1 MRHGLQDEL
10 REIFRSLGKTV
21 IMVTHDLAEAAF
33 FSDRLILMRR
43 GRVLQ
48 DGSLDDFRRDPAD
61 PFVRE
66 FLAAHRALP
75 DAA

>member
-1 MRHGLQDEL
+1 
-10 REIFRSLGKTV
+10 
-21 IMVTHDLAEAAF
+21 MVTHDLAEAAF
-33 FSDRLILMRR
+33 FSERLILMRR

-48 DGSLDDFRRDPAD
+48 DGSLDDFRRDPAA

-66 FLAAHRALP
+66 FLAAHRSLP